1 MARWRHLES
10 KEEIRKTFV
19 IFRDGVFWRVR
30 NVKRPTPGCYLS
42 EHDAKIFVD
51 KQVNELYNKQIKTAV
66 LSIKKIKYLK
76 VRCKEYRKL
85 CQIVDTLSHHS

>member
-1 MARWRHLES
+1 MARRRHLES
-10 KEEIRKTFV
+10 KEEIRKAFV

-30 NVKRPTPGCYLS
+30 NVNRWEQGSFLS
-42 EHDAKIFVD
+42 EQDANIFVD
-51 KQVNELYNKQIKTAV
+51 KKVNEMYNKQIKTAV
-66 LSIKKIKYLK
+66 LSIKKIKDLK